1 MRRRT
6 QIKTVGLNS
15 IRSRTQIKDAH
26 AEQRMFVARAIF
38 ALFAVV
44 ALSVALTVRLIQLQ
58 VIQHERF
65 VELSLGNSIRI
76 QPLTPTRGLIYDRNG
91 AILAENLPSYQLEL
105 IPEQVT
111 DVDGTLRQL
120 AGFGLVDEEDFRDV
134 TDKIKLTKRFNPVV
148 LRSRLSEEEIARFAV
163 RRPRFPGVDIRARLI
178 RHYPFGELGVHAVGY
193 VGGLSVGDIEKLA
206 DPDNYAGTTLF
217 GKTGVERAFEDMLHG
232 AVGHHQL
239 LTNARGRSLGSIP
252 GESPI
257 PGDNIYLNIDAEL
270 QGIAEQA
277 LAGRRGSVI
286 AVDPTNGELLVLA
299 STPAFDPNAFATRL
313 RSRDYAALRDDLDRP
328 LFNRALS
335 GRYPPGSIIK
345 PILGI
350 AGLET
355 HATSLTHRT
364 FCRGSYNL
372 PNSTHRYRDWK
383 PAGHG
388 LVDLHDAIAESCDV
402 YFYEMSQRLGI
413 DAIHEYLTTFGLGST
428 AGIDIPGE
436 KRGIVPSR
444 AWKKEQFST
453 RADQIWFPGET
464 VIAAIGQ
471 GYMLATP
478 LQLAQATAAIA
489 MRGDRFQPRL
499 LRHSENSVT
508 GVQTVTVPVPLPSVQ
523 LADNLHWEVIVNSMR
538 DVMQG
543 ENGTAR
549 AVGMNAPYAMAG
561 KSGTAQVFSVA
572 QEDEYDADEIDER
585 LRDHALFIAFAPVEN
600 PSIAVAVIVEN
611 GQSGSGVAA
620 PIARAVMDYW
630 LLTRPAA
637 AGPTLA
643 SQTGTEP

>member
-6 QIKTVGLNS
+6 QIKSVGVNS

-26 AEQRMFVARAIF
+26 AEQRMFVARTIF
-38 ALFAVV
+38 ALVTVV
-44 ALSVALTVRLIQLQ
+44 ALSLVLTVRLVQLQ

-76 QPLTPTRGLIYDRNG
+76 HPLTPTRGLIYDRNG
-91 AILAENLPSYQLEL
+91 TILAENLPAYQLEL
-105 IPEQVT
+105 IPEQVE
-111 DVDGTLRQL
+111 DLDGTLRQL
-120 AGFGLVDEEDFRDV
+120 AGFGLVDEEDFQEI

-148 LRSRLSEEEIARFAV
+148 VRSRLSEEEIARFAIQ
-163 RRPRFPGVDIRARLI
+163 RPRFPGVDIRARLI
-178 RHYPFGELGVHAVGY
+178 RHYPFGKLGVHAVGY
-193 VGGLSVGDIEKLA
+193 VGGLSVADIEKLG
-206 DPDNYAGTTLF
+206 DPDNYVGTTLF
-217 GKTGVERAFEDMLHG
+217 GKTGVERAFEEMLHG

-239 LTNARGRSLGSIP
+239 LTNARGRSLGSVP

-257 PGDNIYLNIDAEL
+257 PGDNIYLNMDAEL
-270 QGIAEQA
+270 QRIAEQA
-277 LAGRRGSVI
+277 LDGRRGSVI
-286 AVDPTNGELLVLA
+286 AVDPTNGEVLVLA
-299 STPAFDPNAFATRL
+299 STPAFDPNAFATGL

-335 GRYPPGSIIK
+335 GRYPPGSTIK
-345 PILGI
+345 PILGL

-364 FCRGSYNL
+364 FCRGSYSI
-372 PNSTHRYRDWK
+372 PNTTHRYRDWK

-402 YFYEMSQRLGI
+402 YFYEMSQQLGI
-413 DAIHEYLTTFGLGST
+413 DAIHEYLTTFGLGASS
-428 AGIDIPGE
+428 GIDVAGE
-436 KRGIVPSR
+436 KPGIVPSR
-444 AWKKEQFST
+444 AWKKAQFSK

-464 VIAAIGQ
+464 VIASIGQ

-489 MRGDRFQPRL
+489 MRGERFQPRL
-499 LRHSENSVT
+499 LRHSENSAT
-508 GVQTVTVPVPLPSVQ
+508 GIQTVTVPVPLPSVQ
-523 LADNLHWEVIVNSMR
+523 LADNLHWEVIVNAMR

-543 ENGTAR
+543 ESGTAR
-549 AVGMNAPYAMAG
+549 AVGLNAPYTMAG

-572 QEDEYDADEIDER
+572 QEDEYDSDEIDER

-600 PSIAVAVIVEN
+600 PAIAVAVIVEN
-611 GQSGSGVAA
+611 GESGSGVAA
-620 PIARAVMDYW
+620 PIARSVMDYW
-630 LLTRPAA
+630 LLTKPAA
-637 AGPTLA
+637 DGPTLA
-643 SQTGTEP
+643 RGAAPGQ